1 MSRATET
8 RDVWHPQTRQDRDA
22 ILREL
27 QEVLASP
34 HFCNSK
40 HYPALLK
47 YIVENTLAG
56 KSDLLKERT
65 LGVEVFDRPATYD
78 TNNDTVVRYTA
89 REVRKRLLL
98 YYFEKGQNSN
108 IRISLPAGSY
118 IPEFLHGHQET
129 DGNGDN
135 ATPSSVQLSN
145 PDGWTD
151 TPGEELDAEPA
162 PALTSVDRNSH
173 LPPAAE
179 GKASQSLRQ
188 GRPTARRL
196 LWLALAAMV
205 MLAVL
210 AGLRWRDLKV
220 HALTALD
227 EFWEPVL
234 RDQRTVL
241 ICSGGVVFRENN
253 YSGVVTAD
261 KNNQYPFVSMQTA
274 SAITQL
280 SGLLERSGTAVQLL
294 SSPSTPL
301 NELREHSVVLVGGY
315 NNQWSM
321 RLLQSQRLQF
331 SPEPIESIT
340 DQMQPQVHW
349 SRDRSLPYSSTDD
362 YALVARYRDPT
373 TDSWVVVLAGLGRNG
388 TEAAALFATSPHYM
402 QLLKDRLGKDFSNR
416 NIEAVLKVSV
426 IDGRTGAPTI
436 LAVNVQ

>member
-1 MSRATET
+1 
-8 RDVWHPQTRQDRDA
+8 
-22 ILREL
+22 
-27 QEVLASP
+27 
-34 HFCNSK
+34 
-40 HYPALLK
+40 
-47 YIVENTLAG
+47 
-56 KSDLLKERT
+56 
-65 LGVEVFDRPATYD
+65 
-78 TNNDTVVRYTA
+78 
-89 REVRKRLLL
+89 
-98 YYFEKGQNSN
+98 
-108 IRISLPAGSY
+108 
-118 IPEFLHGHQET
+118 
-129 DGNGDN
+129 
-135 ATPSSVQLSN
+135 
-145 PDGWTD
+145 
-151 TPGEELDAEPA
+151 
-162 PALTSVDRNSH
+162 
-173 LPPAAE
+173 
-179 GKASQSLRQ
+179 
-188 GRPTARRL
+188 
-196 LWLALAAMV
+196 
-205 MLAVL
+205 
-210 AGLRWRDLKV
+210 
-220 HALTALD
+220 
-227 EFWEPVL
+227 
-234 RDQRTVL
+234 
-241 ICSGGVVFRENN
+241 
-253 YSGVVTAD
+253 
-261 KNNQYPFVSMQTA
+261 MQTA